1 MAAGGPDLALRRM
14 LSARSVAIVGA
25 SARQGSVGERCLIEL
40 RKGGYAGR
48 VVPVNPKYERL
59 GELRC
64 VPRIAEA
71 GPVDVAV
78 LAVPNALLEEQLAAA
93 IAAGAGS
100 AVVFASAHEESDDG
114 RAPLAERLGALARGA
129 GIPICGPNGMGFLN
143 VEEGLRVCGFSQPP
157 GIRRGGLT
165 FISHSGSAFSAL
177 LHNDRGLGFNLVV
190 SSGLEVTTTASDY
203 LRHALALPSTR
214 VVALFLEVV
223 RDPIGFRDALEQAAQ
238 ADIPV
243 VVLKVGREER
253 TRELVRAHSGALAGE
268 DGAYEALF
276 DAFGVARVE
285 SLDEL
290 ADTCELLLAGR
301 RAGPGALA
309 TAHDSGGERAMLADA
324 AAREGV
330 PLATIGDATRE
341 RLTALLD
348 PGLTAENPLDL
359 WGTGRGTEESIP
371 ACLGALADDP
381 AVAAVAFAVDL
392 TTEED
397 PSMGYTAAAIRAAGA
412 TRKPFAV
419 LANFAGGVDR
429 RDATTVRRAGVP
441 VLEGTRTGLAA
452 FRHLFARRDALALP
466 PVAGASPVAEAKRLR
481 WRERLADDRP
491 LDEVDGL
498 ALAADYGIDVAACQR
513 ASSAEAAVAAAARV
527 GYPVAVKTAA
537 AAHKSDVGGVVLGAN
552 DAEAVRAAYARIA
565 RLGPV
570 VTVARMAPPGVEL
583 ALGVARD
590 ATFGPLVVVAAGGVL
605 VETLRD
611 RRLAFPPLDGGRAAR
626 LVDRLAIRPVLDGA
640 RGAPPADLGSL
651 VRAIVG
657 LSWIAADLGD
667 LLEGFD
673 LNPVLA
679 SPAGAVAVDALVVR
693 RADAGSGPAA

>member
-1 MAAGGPDLALRRM
+1 MIAGGPDLSLRRM
-14 LSARSVAIVGA
+14 LSARSVAVVGA
-25 SARQGSVGERCLIEL
+25 SARPGSVGERCLVEL

-100 AVVFASAHEESDDG
+100 AVVFASAHEEPDEG
-114 RAPLAERLGALARGA
+114 RPPLADRLGALARGA

-143 VEEGLRVCGFSQPP
+143 VEEGLRICGFSQPA
-157 GIRRGGLT
+157 GIRRGGLA
-165 FISHSGSAFSAL
+165 FVSHSGSAFSAL

-190 SSGLEVTTTASDY
+190 SSGLEVTTTAADY

-214 VVALFLEVV
+214 VAALFLEVV
-223 RDPIGFRDALEQAAQ
+223 RDPIGFRDALAQAAQ

-243 VVLKVGREER
+243 VVLKVGREAR

-276 DAFGVARVE
+276 DAYGVARVE

-324 AAREGV
+324 ATREQV
-330 PLATIGDATRE
+330 PLATLGETTRE
-341 RLTALLD
+341 RLAALLD
-348 PGLTAENPLDL
+348 PGLTPENPLDL
-359 WGTGRGTEESIP
+359 WGTGRETEERIP

-397 PSMGYTAAAIRAAGA
+397 PSMGYTAAAIAAAGA

-419 LANFAGGVDR
+419 LANFAGGIDR
-429 RDATTVRRAGVP
+429 RDASAVRRAGVP

-452 FRHLFARRDALALP
+452 FRHLFARRDARALP
-466 PVAGASPVAEAKRLR
+466 PVAGSSPLPEAKRAR
-481 WRERLADDRP
+481 WHAATSAASSSASPTRTACGPPTPDSRGSGPSSPSRGWRP
-491 LDEVDGL
+491 PASRSRSGSR
-498 ALAADYGIDVAACQR
+498 ATRRSARSSSSRPAACSSRRSATAVSRSRRSTGGAPR
-513 ASSAEAAVAAAARV
+513 ASS
-527 GYPVAVKTAA
+527 TA
-537 AAHKSDVGGVVLGAN
+537 S
-552 DAEAVRAAYARIA
+552 RS
-565 RLGPV
+565 GPSS
-570 VTVARMAPPGVEL
+570 T
-583 ALGVARD
+583 
-590 ATFGPLVVVAAGGVL
+590 
-605 VETLRD
+605 
-611 RRLAFPPLDGGRAAR
+611 GRAAR
-626 LVDRLAIRPVLDGA
+626 PATSRRSSARSSGSPGSPRTSAISS
-640 RGAPPADLGSL
+640 RGST
-651 VRAIVG
+651 
-657 LSWIAADLGD
+657 
-667 LLEGFD
+667 
-673 LNPVLA
+673 
-679 SPAGAVAVDALVVR
+679 
-693 RADAGSGPAA
+693 